1 MESSAVLL
9 VILIVSLTSNYV
21 FVSSMASNN
30 INHRPLR
37 QRTQN
42 PLQFERELV
51 VKRGYQY
58 VIGSDESGCGCLA
71 GPIIAASCC
80 ILTDLATY
88 VPIDGVDD
96 SKLLS
101 LLERERI
108 YSLVMDHPEIYQSSI
123 ITRTNVDIDA
133 TSVQDA
139 TISGLQES
147 IETLVSNMP
156 SRTNDDKKS
165 LYSIV
170 DGHRSP
176 RLPFTSR
183 PFKGGDA
190 IVYTVALASI
200 LARVTHDRI
209 MLQAAKDYPLYEFLE
224 NGGYASPAHLVALD
238 KHGPSS
244 LHRKSC
250 KPVRGRDISRKDFG
264 ASLVLAAALLLTPVE
279 SHATTNDPKTGV
291 ALPDPGEIESA
302 IPLNWQGIDNPLE
315 GDGLS
320 AMGRLDSSSDSIF
333 YNEPRFVEH
342 GMSYISCYTMLLR
355 EYKTHRE
362 RVGD

>member
-1 MESSAVLL
+1 MKVSTVLL
-9 VILIVSLTSNYV
+9 VALIVSITSNHV
-21 FVSSMASNN
+21 LSMASNN
-30 INHRPLR
+30 INHKPLR
-37 QRTQN
+37 QRRSN
-42 PLQFERELV
+42 PIQIERELV
-51 VKRGYQY
+51 AKRGYEY

-80 ILTDLATY
+80 IVTDLSTY

-101 LLERERI
+101 LDERERI
-108 YSLVMDHPEIYQSSI
+108 YSEVMNHPEIYQSSI
-123 ITRTNVDIDA
+123 TTRSNEDIDA

-147 IETLVSNMP
+147 IEMLVSRMP
-156 SRTNDDKKS
+156 SRTNDDRKS

-170 DGHRSP
+170 DGHKSP

-183 PFKGGDA
+183 PWKAGDA
-190 IVYTVALASI
+190 IVYSVALASI

-209 MLQAAKDYPLYEFLE
+209 MLQAAKDYPVYEFLN
-224 NGGYASPAHLVALD
+224 NGGYASPAHLVALHE
-238 KHGPSS
+238 HGPCP

-250 KPVRGRDISRKDFG
+250 KPVRGREISEISRKDFG
-264 ASLVLAAALLLTPVE
+264 ASLLATALLLTPRE
-279 SHATTNDPKTGV
+279 SRATTNDPKTGV

-302 IPLNWQGIDNPLE
+302 IPKDWQGIDNPLE

-320 AMGRLDSSSDSIF
+320 AMGRLDSSSDAIF

-342 GMSYISCYTMLLR
+342 GT
-355 EYKTHRE
+355 
-362 RVGD
+362 

>member
-1 MESSAVLL
+1 
-9 VILIVSLTSNYV
+9 
-21 FVSSMASNN
+21 MASNN

-37 QRTQN
+37 QRRSN
-42 PLQFERELV
+42 PMQIEKELV
-51 VKRGYQY
+51 AKRGYEY

-80 ILTDLATY
+80 IVTDLSTY

-101 LLERERI
+101 LDERERI
-108 YSLVMDHPEIYQSSI
+108 YSQVMNHPEIYQSSI
-123 ITRTNVDIDA
+123 TTRSNEDIDA
-133 TSVQDA
+133 SSVQDA

-147 IETLVSNMP
+147 IEILVSRMP
-156 SRTNDDKKS
+156 SRSNNDQKS
-165 LYSIV
+165 LYSII
-170 DGHRSP
+170 DGHRSV

-209 MLQAAKDYPLYEFLE
+209 MLQAAKDFPVYEFLD
-224 NGGYASPAHLVALD
+224 NGGYASPSHLVALH
-238 KHGPSS
+238 KHGPSP
-244 LHRKSC
+244 LHRQSC
-250 KPVRGRDISRKDFG
+250 KPVRGREISRKDFG
-264 ASLVLAAALLLTPVE
+264 ASLVATALLLTPRE
-279 SHATTNDPKTGV
+279 SRATTNDPKTGV

-302 IPLNWQGIDNPLE
+302 VPKDWQGIDNPLE

-320 AMGRLDSSSDSIF
+320 AMGRLDSSSDAIF

-342 GMSYISCYTMLLR
+342 GMCHTML
-355 EYKTHRE
+355 
-362 RVGD
+362 